1 MAGSIGYFLIA
12 MTKHLTIKEERFVL
26 AHSSSEKR
34 EERAI
39 RKWHGSHRGKRVRQM
54 FALFAKSGSTE
65 Q

>member
-1 MAGSIGYFLIA
+1 
-12 MTKHLTIKEERFVL
+12 MTKHLTTKEERFVL

-34 EERAI
+34 EERGI
-39 RKWHGSHRGKRVRQM
+39 RKRHGSHRGKRVRQM